1 MALLSPNNESQKN
14 RGTSAT
20 SKASARAA
28 SQESAGGGSY
38 KAFGA
43 GARSDF
49 MFKDGLTYLNHGAY
63 GATAR
68 PVMDAAQALREKIE
82 SQPSSFMT
90 SQLSQEL
97 RASAQILG
105 YYVGA
110 QGEDIVFQDNATTAI
125 NAVLRSLVLFP
136 GDEVL
141 TTSLT
146 YGAVMRTLE
155 FVCDRADA
163 RLIPVHIDYPMIDA
177 ETVVDTI
184 VAAISPRT
192 RLLVIDHVT
201 SKTASIL
208 PIAEIAAECRDRG
221 IHILVDGAHAPAM
234 LDLNIESLGVTWY
247 TGNCHKWMG
256 APRGS
261 AFLWTVAE
269 RQAYLRPTT
278 ISHFIADGYVPAFD
292 WPGTK
297 DFTPYL
303 TIPAALEYRSLYGE
317 DQIRS
322 YCNRL
327 AYEAGQHVARQLGT
341 RTGIPKSMSA
351 AMMTV
356 ALPEGYGPAKQD
368 NANALRA
375 RIRQDHNLEIDIQ
388 AFERRLWLRLS
399 AYIYNDMEDA
409 DRLVHAVKA
418 VRAA

>member
-1 MALLSPNNESQKN
+1 MAAES
-14 RGTSAT
+14 
-20 SKASARAA
+20 A
-28 SQESAGGGSY
+28 SQQSDGTGRCKS
-38 KAFGA
+38 FGA
-43 GARSDF
+43 AARSDF
-49 MFKDGLTYLNHGAY
+49 MFEAGLTYLNHGAY
-63 GATAR
+63 GVTSR
-68 PVMDAAQALREKIE
+68 PVMAAAQAFRERIE
-82 SQPSSFMT
+82 SQPSYFLT
-90 SQLSQEL
+90 TVLSPEL

-105 YYVGA
+105 QYVGA
-110 QGEDIVFQDNATTAI
+110 KGEDIVFQDNATTAI

-163 RLIPVHIDYPMIDA
+163 RLIPVHIDYPMSDA
-177 ETVVDTI
+177 ETVVETI

-221 IHILVDGAHAPAM
+221 ILVLVDGAHAPAM
-234 LDLNIESLGVTWY
+234 LDLDIESLGVTWY
-247 TGNCHKWMG
+247 TGNCHKWLG

-303 TIPAALEYRSLYGE
+303 TIPAALEYRALYGE
-317 DQIRS
+317 DRIRS
-322 YCNRL
+322 YCNTL
-327 AYEAGQHVARQLGT
+327 AYEAGQHVAKGLGT
-341 RTGIPKSMSA
+341 HIGIPKSMAA
-351 AMMTV
+351 AMMTI
-356 ALPEGYGPAKQD
+356 AMPDGYGPAKQD
-368 NANALRA
+368 NANALRNE
-375 RIRQDHNLEIDIQ
+375 IRKTHNLEIDIQ

-399 AYIYNDMEDA
+399 AYIYNDMDDA
-409 DRLVHAVKA
+409 DRLLHAVKA
-418 VRAA
+418 VKAG